1 MDDDT
6 PKPMKRRPTEKQLAA
21 LRKGR
26 LSPKRAEGR
35 QPKRS
40 GTAYRR
46 EVRKAARADS
56 LAAQEARRGAKLL
69 AGTGLEP
76 PPPPE
81 LPTYS
86 RSGREQVRRAADPGA
101 YVTEPPPAI
110 DDITAAELAGV
121 LPVLPDEDPTRP
133 RVRYNRL
140 IADAICERIAH
151 GEPLQQICAIDGMPT
166 AQQVLAWARSK
177 LEFKTLYE
185 EARTLQAD
193 FLADFML
200 GLAQRVLDDP
210 KDAAAFRVAADILAK
225 QAEWRAPR
233 KFGPRMDLT
242 VTEVTKTPD
251 QIRSEALALQEELGI
266 PEEKRIH

>member
-1 MDDDT
+1 MTDDV
-6 PKPMKRRPTEKQLAA
+6 KPLRRKPTEKQLAA

-26 LSPKRAEGR
+26 LSPKRAEGSP
-35 QPKRS
+35 PKRA
-40 GTAYRR
+40 GPAYRR
-46 EVRKAARADS
+46 EVRTAARKDQ
-56 LAAQEARRGAKLL
+56 LAAQKARRTAKLF
-69 AGTGLEP
+69 AGTNIEP
-76 PPPPE
+76 PPPPD

-86 RSGREQVRRAADPGA
+86 EAGRKEVRRAADPGS
-101 YVTEPPPAI
+101 YVIDPPPAL
-110 DDITAAELAGV
+110 DGITAAELAGI
-121 LPVLPDEDPTRP
+121 LPPEPEDDPDRP

-140 IADAICERIAH
+140 IADAICERISH
-151 GEPLQQICAIDGMPT
+151 GEPLQAICAIDGMPT
-166 AQQVLAWARSK
+166 AQQVMTWARTK
-177 LEFKTLYE
+177 PEFKALYD

-193 FLADFML
+193 FLADRML

-210 KDAAAFRVAADILAK
+210 KDAAAIRVAADILAK

-242 VTEVTKTPD
+242 VTEAQRTPD